1 MRGERSEV
9 YNLGLTPCVPLNRVR
24 LLFFTLIIF
33 SLGTGVADSVSVIPN
48 KAVIKGTVAEYC
60 LISSGSIGIKP
71 EMPLNKL
78 TITVE
83 EVEDENGHPNFLSG
97 KKGQNIIFYSKE
109 KLPQEL
115 YGQKIKAVV
124 EYVGDERG
132 GKFWI
137 KDIKVIKK

>member
-1 MRGERSEV
+1 MRGERSKV
-9 YNLGLTPCVPLNRVR
+9 YNSGMTPCVPLNRVR

-33 SLGTGVADSVSVIPN
+33 SVGTGVADSVPAIPN
-48 KAVIKGTVAEYC
+48 KAVIKGTVAEFC
-60 LISSGSIGIKP
+60 LISSGLVGIKP
-71 EMPLNKL
+71 ELPLNKL

-83 EVEDENGHPNFLSG
+83 EVEDEKGHPNFLSG
-97 KKGQNIIFYSKE
+97 KEGQNIIFYSKE

-132 GKFWI
+132 GIFWI
-137 KDIKVIKK
+137 KKLEVDN